1 MTEASAL
8 LRLQQIDIELLRHAS
23 TLQKLP
29 QQEKLKKIALAR
41 KKVAVE
47 LKKITGQRKDA
58 EIDIVDVNADI
69 SHYRQVR
76 ERVMAEA
83 EEGPLTHREART
95 VEESLTHLAKVTE
108 KCEFRLG
115 PLNEKLEKL
124 KLAEA
129 NAQKMLGRLDE
140 EEAATKKSFE
150 DDSASV
156 RAQILKLKDER
167 DAACSE
173 ISAEVL
179 ARYEAA
185 RKRFGGLA
193 VEILT
198 GNVPSTCRVKL
209 QPSLYHDIARGPQIT
224 ECPYC
229 HRILVT
235 TQEGEE

>member
-8 LRLQQIDIELLRHAS
+8 QRLQQIDIELLRHAS

-29 QQEKLKKIALAR
+29 QQAKLKTIALAK

-47 LKKITGQRKDA
+47 LKKITGKRKDV
-58 EIDIVDVNADI
+58 EIDVVDVNADI

-83 EEGPLTHREART
+83 EEWPLTNLESRT
-95 VEESLTHLAKVTE
+95 VEET
-108 KCEFRLG
+108 
-115 PLNEKLEKL
+115 
-124 KLAEA
+124 
-129 NAQKMLGRLDE
+129 NAQKMMERLDAE
-140 EEAATKKSFE
+140 ERNVQKSFE
-150 DDSASV
+150 EDSSSV
-156 RAQILKLKDER
+156 RDQILALKDER
-167 DAACSE
+167 EAVAAE
-173 ISAEVL
+173 ISDDVM

-193 VEILT
+193 VETLV

-209 QPSLYHDIARGPQIT
+209 QPSQYHDIAHGDEIC

-229 HRILVT
+229 HRILIT
-235 TQEGEE
+235 TQDGE

>member
-29 QQEKLKKIALAR
+29 QQAKLKTIALAK

-47 LKKITGQRKDA
+47 LKKITGQRKDI

-108 KCEFRLG
+108 KCEYRLG
-115 PLNEKLEKL
+115 PLNEQHSKLQ
-124 KLAEA
+124 LAET
-129 NAQKMLGRLDE
+129 NAQKMMERLDVE
-140 EEAATKKSFE
+140 ERSVQKSFE
-150 DDSASV
+150 EDSSSV
-156 RAQILKLKDER
+156 REQILALKDER
-167 DAACSE
+167 EAVAGQ
-173 ISAEVL
+173 ISDDVM

-193 VEILT
+193 VETLV
-198 GNVPSTCRVKL
+198 GNVPTTCRVKL
-209 QPSLYHDIARGPQIT
+209 QPSQYHDIAHGSEIC

-229 HRILVT
+229 HRILIT
-235 TQEGEE
+235 TQDGE

>member
-1 MTEASAL
+1 
-8 LRLQQIDIELLRHAS
+8 
-23 TLQKLP
+23 
-29 QQEKLKKIALAR
+29 
-41 KKVAVE
+41 
-47 LKKITGQRKDA
+47 
-58 EIDIVDVNADI
+58 
-69 SHYRQVR
+69 
-76 ERVMAEA
+76 MAEA

-173 ISAEVL
+173 ISAGCSDSYMRPP
-179 ARYEAA
+179 ASASAA
-185 RKRFGGLA
+185 WPSRPSPA
-193 VEILT
+193 T
-198 GNVPSTCRVKL
+198 SSTCRVA

>member
-29 QQEKLKKIALAR
+29 QQAKLKTIALAK

-47 LKKITGQRKDA
+47 LKKITGQRKDI

-108 KCEFRLG
+108 KCEYRLG
-115 PLNEKLEKL
+115 PLNEQLSKLQ
-124 KLAEA
+124 LAET
-129 NAQKMLGRLDE
+129 NAQKMMERLDVE
-140 EEAATKKSFE
+140 ERSVQKSFE
-150 DDSASV
+150 EDSSSV
-156 RAQILKLKDER
+156 REQILALKDER
-167 DAACSE
+167 EAVAGQ
-173 ISAEVL
+173 ISDDVM

-193 VEILT
+193 VETLF
-198 GNVPSTCRVKL
+198 GNVPTTCRVKL
-209 QPSLYHDIARGPQIT
+209 QPSQYHDIAHGAEIC

-229 HRILVT
+229 HRILIT
-235 TQEGEE
+235 TQDGE

>member
-8 LRLQQIDIELLRHAS
+8 QRLQQIDIELLRHAS

-29 QQEKLKKIALAR
+29 QQAKLKTIALAK

-47 LKKITGQRKDA
+47 LKKITGKRKDV
-58 EIDIVDVNADI
+58 EIDVVDVNADI

-108 KCEFRLG
+108 KCEYRLG
-115 PLNEKLEKL
+115 PLNEQLSKLQ
-124 KLAEA
+124 LAET
-129 NAQKMLGRLDE
+129 NAQKMMERLDVE
-140 EEAATKKSFE
+140 ERNVQKSFE
-150 DDSASV
+150 EDSSSV
-156 RAQILKLKDER
+156 RDQILALKDER
-167 DAACSE
+167 EAVAAE
-173 ISAEVL
+173 ISDDVM

-193 VEILT
+193 VETLV

-209 QPSLYHDIARGPQIT
+209 QPSQYHDSAHGDEICQ
-224 ECPYC
+224 CPYC
-229 HRILVT
+229 HRILIT
-235 TQEGEE
+235 AEQGE

>member
-1 MTEASAL
+1 MTEAAAL

-29 QQEKLKKIALAR
+29 QQAKLKTIALAK

-47 LKKITGQRKDA
+47 LKKITGQRKDI

-108 KCEFRLG
+108 KCEYRLG
-115 PLNEKLEKL
+115 PLNEQLSKLQ
-124 KLAEA
+124 LAET
-129 NAQKMLGRLDE
+129 NAQKMMERLDVE
-140 EEAATKKSFE
+140 ERSVQKSFE
-150 DDSASV
+150 EDSSSV
-156 RAQILKLKDER
+156 REQILALKDER
-167 DAACSE
+167 EAVAGQ
-173 ISAEVL
+173 ISDDVM

-193 VEILT
+193 VETLV
-198 GNVPSTCRVKL
+198 GNVPTTCRVKL
-209 QPSLYHDIARGPQIT
+209 QPSQYYDISHGAEIC

-229 HRILVT
+229 RRILIT
-235 TQEGEE
+235 TQDGE

>member
-29 QQEKLKKIALAR
+29 QQEKLKKIALAK

-58 EIDIVDVNADI
+58 DVNADI

>member
-29 QQEKLKKIALAR
+29 QQEKLKKIALAK

-167 DAACSE
+167 DATCSE

>member
-29 QQEKLKKIALAR
+29 QQEK
-41 KKVAVE
+41 

-173 ISAEVL
+173 ISAKVL
-179 ARYEAA
+179 NATRPLASASAAWPSRSSPATSPRPAASSSSRASTTKSRAA
-185 RKRFGGLA
+185 RRS
-193 VEILT
+193 
-198 GNVPSTCRVKL
+198 PSAPTATA
-209 QPSLYHDIARGPQIT
+209 SS
-224 ECPYC
+224 
-229 HRILVT
+229 
-235 TQEGEE
+235 

>member
-8 LRLQQIDIELLRHAS
+8 QRLQQIDIELLRHAS

-29 QQEKLKKIALAR
+29 QQAKLKTIALAK

-47 LKKITGQRKDA
+47 LKKITGKRKDV
-58 EIDIVDVNADI
+58 EIDVVDVNADI

-108 KCEFRLG
+108 KCEYRLG
-115 PLNEKLEKL
+115 PLNEQLSKLQ
-124 KLAEA
+124 LAET
-129 NAQKMLGRLDE
+129 NAQKMMERLDAE
-140 EEAATKKSFE
+140 ERNVQKSFE
-150 DDSASV
+150 EDSSSV
-156 RAQILKLKDER
+156 RDQILALKDER
-167 DAACSE
+167 EAVAAE
-173 ISAEVL
+173 ISDDVM
-179 ARYEAA
+179 ARYEVA

-193 VEILT
+193 VETLV

-209 QPSLYHDIARGPQIT
+209 QPSQYHDIANGDEIC

-229 HRILVT
+229 HRILIT
-235 TQEGEE
+235 TQDGE

>member
-29 QQEKLKKIALAR
+29 QQEKLKKIALAK

-140 EEAATKKSFE
+140 EEAATKKPFE

-167 DAACSE
+167 YVACSE

>member
-29 QQEKLKKIALAR
+29 QQEKLKKIALAK

-173 ISAEVL
+173 ISAKVL

-209 QPSLYHDIARGPQIT
+209 QPSLYHEIARGPQIT

>member
-29 QQEKLKKIALAR
+29 QQAKLKTIALAK

-47 LKKITGQRKDA
+47 LKKITGQRKDI

-115 PLNEKLEKL
+115 PLNEQLSKLQ
-124 KLAEA
+124 LAES
-129 NAQKMLGRLDE
+129 NAQKMMERLDSE
-140 EEAATKKSFE
+140 ERSVQKSFE
-150 DDSASV
+150 EDSSSV
-156 RAQILKLKDER
+156 REQILALKDER
-167 DAACSE
+167 EAVSAE
-173 ISAEVL
+173 ISKEVM

-193 VEILT
+193 VETLV
-198 GNVPSTCRVKL
+198 GNVPTTCRVKL
-209 QPSLYHDIARGPQIT
+209 QPSQYHDIARGAEIC

-229 HRILVT
+229 HRILIT
-235 TQEGEE
+235 TQDGE

>member
-29 QQEKLKKIALAR
+29 QQAKLKTIALAK

-47 LKKITGQRKDA
+47 LKKITGQRKDI

-108 KCEFRLG
+108 KCEYRLG
-115 PLNEKLEKL
+115 PLNEQLSKLQ
-124 KLAEA
+124 LAET
-129 NAQKMLGRLDE
+129 NAQKMMERLDVE
-140 EEAATKKSFE
+140 ERSVQKSFE
-150 DDSASV
+150 EDSSSV
-156 RAQILKLKDER
+156 REQILALKDER
-167 DAACSE
+167 EAVAGQ
-173 ISAEVL
+173 ISDDVM

-193 VEILT
+193 VETLV
-198 GNVPSTCRVKL
+198 GNVPTTCRVKL
-209 QPSLYHDIARGPQIT
+209 QPSQYHDIARGAEIC

-229 HRILVT
+229 HRILIT
-235 TQEGEE
+235 TQDGE

>member
-29 QQEKLKKIALAR
+29 QQEKLKKIALAK

-47 LKKITGQRKDA
+47 LKKITGQRKDV

-167 DAACSE
+167 DAAWRTAWPRSGAGCSWGTGRPTARSRRRAE
-173 ISAEVL
+173 GFSTNSMGCSAAPPAL
-179 ARYEAA
+179 GSSGGSARSWRRA
-185 RKRFGGLA
+185 GSPP
-193 VEILT
+193 LT
-198 GNVPSTCRVKL
+198 CACASPCS
-209 QPSLYHDIARGPQIT
+209 
-224 ECPYC
+224 
-229 HRILVT
+229 
-235 TQEGEE
+235 

>member
-8 LRLQQIDIELLRHAS
+8 QRLQQIDIELLRHAS

-29 QQEKLKKIALAR
+29 QQAKLKTIALAK

-47 LKKITGQRKDA
+47 LKKITGQRKDV
-58 EIDIVDVNADI
+58 EIDVVDVNADI

-76 ERVMAEA
+76 ERVMTEA

-108 KCEFRLG
+108 KCEYRLG
-115 PLNEKLEKL
+115 PLNEQLSKLQ
-124 KLAEA
+124 LAET
-129 NAQKMLGRLDE
+129 NAQKMMERLDAE
-140 EEAATKKSFE
+140 EQNVQKSFE
-150 DDSASV
+150 EDSSSV
-156 RAQILKLKDER
+156 RDQILALKDER
-167 DAACSE
+167 EAVAAE
-173 ISAEVL
+173 ISDDVM

-193 VEILT
+193 VETLV

-209 QPSLYHDIARGPQIT
+209 QPSQYHDIAHGDEIC

-229 HRILVT
+229 HRILIT
-235 TQEGEE
+235 TQDGE